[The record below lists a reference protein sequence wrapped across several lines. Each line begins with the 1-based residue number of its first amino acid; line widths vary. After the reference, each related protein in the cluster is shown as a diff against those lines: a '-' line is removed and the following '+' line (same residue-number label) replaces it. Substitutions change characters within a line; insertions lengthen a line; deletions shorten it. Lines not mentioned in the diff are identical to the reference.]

1 MKTEDLFEV
10 YLGELSGIEDC
21 SVEENARLLAE
32 IRAGSREARNR
43 LIEGNLKRAMF
54 FVQDY
59 VNQGVPVSDLIQEAS
74 LELML
79 LADEGFEDA
88 FEGLLESRIRV
99 RMEEVIREQKAD
111 TDTKEEVL
119 ARVNVLQEVM
129 EWNIFNWEAHYK
141 MAEEIFRLQPDIDGI
156 FGGDLAALACL
167 NAAQRRGLRVP
178 EDISIVGFDAMAPT
192 SMVYPQLTAVRQN
205 VELLAEV
212 SVNTLLDMVEQRKN
226 VPHRLI
232 LDVDLQR
239 GGTA

>member
-119 ARVNVLQEVM
+119 ARVNVLQEVS
-129 EWNIFNWEAHYK
+129 K
-141 MAEEIFRLQPDIDGI
+141 RMAEELGREASLG
-156 FGGDLAALACL
+156 
-167 NAAQRRGLRVP
+167 
-178 EDISIVGFDAMAPT
+178 
-192 SMVYPQLTAVRQN
+192 
-205 VELLAEV
+205 
-212 SVNTLLDMVEQRKN
+212 
-226 VPHRLI
+226 
-232 LDVDLQR
+232 
-239 GGTA
+239 

>member
-1 MKTEDLFEV
+1 MVD
-10 YLGELSGIEDC
+10 GIITASHGLE
-21 SVEENARLLAE
+21 VEEYRKQTKPIISIDRDLGPQIPLIGCDHAKGGKLA
-32 IRAGSREARNR
+32 A
-43 LIEGNLKRAMF
+43 
-54 FVQDY
+54 
-59 VNQGVPVSDLIQEAS
+59 
-74 LELML
+74 ELML
-79 LADEGFEDA
+79 KARRRKVFLVSGVSPKVMANDRYNTFRQI
-88 FEGLLESRIRV
+88 LE
-99 RMEEVIREQKAD
+99 ENG
-111 TDTKEEVL
+111 
-119 ARVNVLQEVM
+119 VNVLQEVM

>member
-88 FEGLLESRIRV
+88 FG
-99 RMEEVIREQKAD
+99 KPYPC
-111 TDTKEEVL
+111 
-119 ARVNVLQEVM
+119 
-129 EWNIFNWEAHYK
+129 AH
-141 MAEEIFRLQPDIDGI
+141 
-156 FGGDLAALACL
+156 GG
-167 NAAQRRGLRVP
+167 
-178 EDISIVGFDAMAPT
+178 S
-192 SMVYPQLTAVRQN
+192 YP
-205 VELLAEV
+205 
-212 SVNTLLDMVEQRKN
+212 
-226 VPHRLI
+226 
-232 LDVDLQR
+232 
-239 GGTA
+239 

>member
-119 ARVNVLQEVM
+119 ARVNVLQEVS
-129 EWNIFNWEAHYK
+129 K
-141 MAEEIFRLQPDIDGI
+141 RMAEELGREASLGELSEWMQLPQDEVRDIMKMSMD
-156 FGGDLAALACL
+156 AL
-167 NAAQRRGLRVP
+167 
-178 EDISIVGFDAMAPT
+178 
-192 SMVYPQLTAVRQN
+192 
-205 VELLAEV
+205 
-212 SVNTLLDMVEQRKN
+212 
-226 VPHRLI
+226 
-232 LDVDLQR
+232 
-239 GGTA
+239 GTV

>member
-43 LIEGNLKRAMF
+43 LIEGNLKRAIF

-119 ARVNVLQEVM
+119 ARVNVLQEVS
-129 EWNIFNWEAHYK
+129 K
-141 MAEEIFRLQPDIDGI
+141 RMAEELGREASLGELSEWMQLPQDEVREIMKMTMD
-156 FGGDLAALACL
+156 AL
-167 NAAQRRGLRVP
+167 
-178 EDISIVGFDAMAPT
+178 
-192 SMVYPQLTAVRQN
+192 
-205 VELLAEV
+205 
-212 SVNTLLDMVEQRKN
+212 
-226 VPHRLI
+226 
-232 LDVDLQR
+232 
-239 GGTA
+239 GTV

>member
-119 ARVNVLQEVM
+119 ARVNVLQEVS
-129 EWNIFNWEAHYK
+129 K
-141 MAEEIFRLQPDIDGI
+141 RMAEELGREASLGELSERMQLPQDEVRDIMKMTMD
-156 FGGDLAALACL
+156 AL
-167 NAAQRRGLRVP
+167 
-178 EDISIVGFDAMAPT
+178 
-192 SMVYPQLTAVRQN
+192 
-205 VELLAEV
+205 
-212 SVNTLLDMVEQRKN
+212 
-226 VPHRLI
+226 
-232 LDVDLQR
+232 
-239 GGTA
+239 GTV